1 MAKITCSYFTSLPAV
16 LGKALLLVFHLEIT
30 YKSPKMVIILYSPEC
45 NSNVLILISDAS
57 LAVILEDWVIFI

>member
-1 MAKITCSYFTSLPAV
+1 M

-30 YKSPKMVIILYSPEC
+30 YKSPKMVSILYSPEC